1 MHRFTAPALVGVA
14 LLLAGGA
21 VARPA
26 SAAPAEDPGSMM
38 LVLDASGSMAERLPE
53 GGTKIAAAKEAL
65 HDVVDGLPDA
75 QRVGMRTFGATQSKA
90 SGRACTDSQRIADL
104 GTGNRPALDAAVDR
118 VKPFGET
125 PIGYALQQAGKDLG
139 ATGQRTIVL
148 VSDGEPTCAPDPC
161 PVAASLAKDGISL
174 RIDVVGLDVSGK
186 ARDALQCIA
195 DKGQGE
201 YYDADSADDLS
212 NALDTTATR
221 AAQPFRETGTPV
233 RGTVAQ
239 QGSPLL
245 GNGDWLDT
253 LGSSTGDRKTL
264 YYRVRRTVEGST
276 LHVSVD
282 SRARVSGDV
291 IDLVVLG
298 PEGYS
303 CGQRSGLNVGT
314 GFTPLITASLAIPS
328 SLDQSQQRC
337 LKAGD
342 YVVQVTHGAQGQSS
356 LGAAIDVPLE
366 LRVREE
372 APVRDVGSL
381 PETASTPAF
390 TALDLSEQAKQVVG
404 GSSLAAATPID
415 PGAISGT
422 IVPGE
427 LQAFSVDVDWGQ
439 SLAAQV
445 RPTIS
450 AGLGS
455 RLGSGRPPVL
465 AVSIL
470 SPSRAD
476 AQGNVAYAGD
486 PGSRRSNT
494 ALYAGSEGV
503 SVYQYT
509 NAVAYRNRFQ
519 IESTARAASEAGRY
533 LVLVS
538 LLTPGGDDRDYAV
551 PFTMS
556 TAVRGSA
563 AGSPAYAVAASR
575 DGTVGTATSAPSS
588 APSASRSGP
597 AADGSRSRAAAP
609 DAFEPV
615 RRVVGVAAIA
625 LGVLAL
631 AGGIVALILFRLRRR
646 AG

>member
-1 MHRFTAPALVGVA
+1 MHRWTAPALIGAAMLLTGGV
-14 LLLAGGA
+14 
-21 VARPA
+21 VAEPA
-26 SAAPAEDPGSMM
+26 QAATSDDPGSLM
-38 LVLDASGSMAERLPE
+38 LVLDASGSMAERLPD

-65 HDVVDGLPDA
+65 HDVIGGLPDA
-75 QRVGMRTFGATQSKA
+75 QRVGMRTFGATQSKS

-104 GTGNRPALDAAVDR
+104 GTGNRAALDTAVDR

-139 ATGQRTIVL
+139 GSGQRTIVL

-161 PVAASLAKDGISL
+161 PVAADLAKDGISL

-186 ARDALQCIA
+186 ARDALRCIA

-201 YYDADSADDLS
+201 YYDAASADDLS

-221 AAQPFRETGTPV
+221 SAQPFLETGKPV
-233 RGTVAQ
+233 RGSTTQ

-245 GNGDWLDT
+245 TNGDWLDT
-253 LGSSTGDRKTL
+253 LGSSAGDRKTL
-264 YYRVRRTVEGST
+264 YYRLRRTVDGST
-276 LHVSVD
+276 LHVSAD
-282 SRARVSGDV
+282 SRTRVAGDV
-291 IDLVVLG
+291 IALAVIG
-298 PEGYS
+298 PDGRT
-303 CGQRSGLNVGT
+303 CGQQSGIAIGAS
-314 GFTPLITASLAIPS
+314 FTPLITASLAVPS
-328 SLDQSQQRC
+328 SLDQSQQTC

-342 YVVQVTHGAQGQSS
+342 YVVQVTHGAAGSTS

-390 TALDLSEQAKQVVG
+390 TALDLSQQAEQVVG
-404 GSSLAAATPID
+404 GSSLAAATPIE

-450 AGLGS
+450 AGLAS
-455 RLGSGRPPVL
+455 RLTSGRAPVL

-476 AQGNVAYAGD
+476 AQGNYAYAGD
-486 PGSRRSNT
+486 SGSRRSNT

-519 IESTARAASEAGRY
+519 TESTARAASEAGRY

-538 LLTPGGDDRDYAV
+538 LITPGGDDRDYAV

-556 TAVRGSA
+556 TAVRGSVT
-563 AGSPAYAVAASR
+563 GKPAYAAAAAD
-575 DGTVGTATSAPSS
+575 DGTVGAATSAPTP
-588 APSASRSGP
+588 APSRSG
-597 AADGSRSRAAAP
+597 AVGGSDRAAEP
-609 DAFEPV
+609 TDAFAPV
-615 RRVVGVAAIA
+615 RTVLGIGAIG
-625 LGVLAL
+625 LGVLAV
-631 AGGIVALILFRLRRR
+631 GGGVAALLVVRSRRR
-646 AG
+646 AD